1 VLLWSR
7 CNREM
12 LKVTCESP
20 ARLPVFTRVILH
32 HPATRAVWNHRLADA
47 MTVYNRP
54 VTTWL
59 SPLNREQTFF
69 HTTDRPRG
77 DGSQWIVPE
86 DAVRDSEISLVAAV
100 QAGKAVLRFELK
112 DLDLREFAFEPRRR

>member
-1 VLLWSR
+1 
-7 CNREM
+7 M

-20 ARLPVFTRVILH
+20 ARLPVFTRVILS
-32 HPATRAVWNHRLADA
+32 HPATGAGWNHGLADA

-69 HTTDRPRG
+69 HTADRPRG
-77 DGSQWIVPE
+77 EGSQWLVPE

-100 QAGKAVLRFELK
+100 QSGKAVLRFELK
-112 DLDLREFAFEPRRR
+112 DLDLGQFAFEPRRR